1 MVDPDTATKPRG
13 PTPLMSGNVRQVAV
27 PPAAR
32 ALSTLSRVGYED
44 AFLVDT
50 GLDQDRS
57 GEQWSRVILE
67 GAPVFLR
74 RRLRW
79 GWFALGLR
87 LGCTPTDR
95 FVLGWEVRRSTPDF
109 ALLGAG
115 GRLGLSGEH
124 GPHRAV
130 GVRDCSSGPSRRR
143 CSSPPS
149 CDGRPRS
156 HEQPG
161 PLSRPG
167 IDRSCATSSSAPPAL
182 RTAPLPTINRPT
194 AIEPLGQGHSAQ
206 HEFSA
211 DGFGAALQQRLGP
224 NVVDWPR
231 SHRRDLRALAEV
243 PDYFRRRR
251 DLVGHTFQ
259 LKYES

>member
-32 ALSTLSRVGYED
+32 ALSTLSRVDYED

-115 GRLGLSGEH
+115 GRLGLSGELLFWPQPQTLLFATFVRQENPIARAAWAAVVP
-124 GPHRAV
+124 GHRQV
-130 GVRDCSSGPSRRR
+130 VRYLLQRAAR
-143 CSSPPS
+143 
-149 CDGRPRS
+149 
-156 HEQPG
+156 
-161 PLSRPG
+161 
-167 IDRSCATSSSAPPAL
+167 
-182 RTAPLPTINRPT
+182 
-194 AIEPLGQGHSAQ
+194 AQ
-206 HEFSA
+206 N
-211 DGFGAALQQRLGP
+211 GAAA
-224 NVVDWPR
+224 N
-231 SHRRDLRALAEV
+231 H
-243 PDYFRRRR
+243 
-251 DLVGHTFQ
+251 
-259 LKYES
+259 